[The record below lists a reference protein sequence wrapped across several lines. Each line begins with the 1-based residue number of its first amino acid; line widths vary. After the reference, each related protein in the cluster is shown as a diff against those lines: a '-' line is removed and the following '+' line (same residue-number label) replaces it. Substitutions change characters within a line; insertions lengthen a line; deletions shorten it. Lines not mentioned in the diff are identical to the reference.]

1 MTKDEFIFKLK
12 SKLDVLD
19 EQTFNYEIENFFQK
33 HNDELKEN
41 KSLEEIIKESGGITE
56 IAKNILKKHGIN
68 PEKVLI
74 KKNFISQKLE
84 ELFDVIHRVV
94 EAMSKNKA
102 KENIKI
108 IVDLLIL
115 VFLIAL
121 LKIPFILIQN
131 IGESLLIYFENSL
144 IVEIWALLIYLLY
157 ILVAAITFINVFTKW
172 FKNIKVS
179 TKLKIK
185 ALESVNLKE
194 PQKKI

>member
-144 IVEIWALLIYLLY
+144 IVEIWALLIDLLY

-194 PQKKI
+194 P